1 MNNNYIGKDTKKI
14 NIDNLLRGNISS
26 LNEPLNDYDDEVSL
40 LARTKQRELIRVKR
54 NQRKRMRRYIKKQV
68 LTVLVGLLIMFLI
81 STHVVQLVEVVG
93 ASMDPTLSEGNYS
106 LLNKRAYMNTA
117 PERFDVIAFELIEG
131 SDYYYIKRVIGLPGE
146 SVRVEHGSIFINDT
160 YLLDVVPTGVSDAL
174 AAKVDIVLGDGEYFV
189 LGDNRDESLDSR
201 DKNFG
206 NVKVELILG
215 KIYINER

>member
-1 MNNNYIGKDTKKI
+1 MNDNYIGKDTKKI
-14 NIDNLLRGNISS
+14 NIDSLLSNNVSHLNEQPYRECEEQRFLAKVKERELLR
-26 LNEPLNDYDDEVSL
+26 
-40 LARTKQRELIRVKR
+40 RKR
-54 NQRKRMRRYIKKQV
+54 NQRKRIKRYLKKQA
-68 LTVLVGLLIMFLI
+68 LTVLVGLLIILMMSNF
-81 STHVVQLVEVVG
+81 VVQLVEVIG
-93 ASMDPTLSEGNYS
+93 ASMEPTLSEGSYS
-106 LLNKRAYMNTA
+106 LLYKRAYMNTA